1 MIQNKQK
8 NPINSHQYYSKNLKN
23 LSCCNALFK
32 EVTKIKMALAFKKV
46 C

>member
-8 NPINSHQYYSKNLKN
+8 NPHKLASIYSKNLKN

-32 EVTKIKMALAFKKV
+32 EVTKIKMALAFKKI